1 MMVRHHAARAV
12 GKLTRVTSGG
22 TLPPS
27 AVLMSRLSAMMC
39 RCIPV
44 RVVIRNTRGCST
56 TLRRLTHGTMVLD
69 DTLSEHRVRA
79 VLDARVPSLSAA
91 EGCWTA
97 RSRRA
102 PSQAMLDACVSHTST
117 SEDA

>member
-1 MMVRHHAARAV
+1 MMLQHHAALAL

-22 TLPPS
+22 NLPPS
-27 AVLMSRLSAMMC
+27 EVIMSRLPAMTC
-39 RCIPV
+39 RCIHV
-44 RVVIRNTRGCST
+44 RVVIRNKRACST

-69 DTLSEHRVRA
+69 DTLSENMVRA

-102 PSQAMLDACVSHTST
+102 PSQAMLDACVSHKST